1 MTEDEEA
8 AGTVSPLFSPQQLP
22 RTTAVSQQL
31 PRTTAVSQQ
40 LPRTTAVSQQQQL
53 PEVRSCRLKLIKKA
67 CPCWP
72 F

>member
-8 AGTVSPLFSPQQLP
+8 AGTVSPLFSP
-22 RTTAVSQQL
+22 QQL